1 MKYEFDYDRAKVSTT
16 DQITV
21 SIADL
26 RDLVNASFLADKAGV
41 VLEVSELLK
50 SIEHKNRLPQN
61 CFSVNLV

>member
-50 SIEHKNRLPQN
+50 SIEHKNRPPQN

>member
-26 RDLVNASFLADKAGV
+26 RDLVNASFLADKVGV
-41 VLEVSELLK
+41 VLEVSEVLK
-50 SIEHKNRLPQN
+50 GIQHKNRLSQN

>member
-26 RDLVNASFLADKAGV
+26 RDLVNASFLADKSGT
-41 VLEVSELLK
+41 VLEVSEVLK
-50 SIEHKNRLPQN
+50 GIQHKNRLPQN
-61 CFSVNLV
+61 CFSVNIV